1 MAFDYVRIAFFDK
14 CGESPERV
22 SLGFFYVVRIDND
35 QFFPAGVVR
44 ERDAHDVIVVAGVT
58 DPGYSEHF
66 ELHAFQLLE
75 GQILEQRASS
85 CSEIML
91 NRIGKREEIAAG
103 VFESVAKRNQFLPA
117 IDCDEPAVLQIAPE
131 FLRLDAKIDNV

>member
-1 MAFDYVRIAFFDK
+1 
-14 CGESPERV
+14 RV

-44 ERDAHDVIVVAGVT
+44 ESNAHDVIVVAGVT
-58 DPGYSEHF
+58 APGYSEHF
-66 ELHAFQLLE
+66 ELHAFELFKC
-75 GQILEQRASS
+75 QILEQGASS

-103 VFESVAKRNQFLPA
+103 VFESVTERDQFLPA
-117 IDCDEPAVLQIAPE
+117 IDCDEPAVILISAE
-131 FLRLDAKIDNV
+131 FFRLYAKIAN